1 MRISPWIGLE
11 PTQFKDHSVA
21 SLAFVSQK
29 NQARRLQR
37 FLTKTTQGVNILEKI
52 RGQTDLVFLDWGD
65 KQEPIAAEL
74 HELGATLGNPKI
86 IRVALPGSALVITKA
101 KYRDLNNIYGSL
113 LKSNTKADV
122 ALMFSFEGHYALL
135 ADKLAADGT
144 ELHFLEDGLGTY
156 VHALAKSRVEVPGQF
171 RTYYLALRGLVGS
184 VLIRSQQSTFRGILT
199 KFAREILWGT
209 VGKEIK
215 NKDRLIQGF
224 RNFNYSYSSFPELA
238 KKLFP
243 KAKHIKVDFALAML
257 DEIQDSE
264 LNQLR
269 KTFDPA
275 DSVFILQAYSFDE
288 HLLEGIFKKVLNSI
302 SGRLWIKLH
311 PRTSPELR
319 EKILAVAVRE
329 QRLEMLKDIS
339 PAENLIRALRPHTV
353 FGLTSTSMTYVGSLS
368 PASKIVSLSE
378 YAIAELSKARDSKSR
393 RTLKALQADSQ
404 VLNFFPEI
412 SQLKRKQE

>member
-1 MRISPWIGLE
+1 
-11 PTQFKDHSVA
+11 
-21 SLAFVSQK
+21 
-29 NQARRLQR
+29 
-37 FLTKTTQGVNILEKI
+37 
-52 RGQTDLVFLDWGD
+52 
-65 KQEPIAAEL
+65 
-74 HELGATLGNPKI
+74 
-86 IRVALPGSALVITKA
+86 
-101 KYRDLNNIYGSL
+101 
-113 LKSNTKADV
+113 
-122 ALMFSFEGHYALL
+122 
-135 ADKLAADGT
+135 
-144 ELHFLEDGLGTY
+144 
-156 VHALAKSRVEVPGQF
+156 
-171 RTYYLALRGLVGS
+171 
-184 VLIRSQQSTFRGILT
+184 
-199 KFAREILWGT
+199 
-209 VGKEIK
+209 
-215 NKDRLIQGF
+215 
-224 RNFNYSYSSFPELA
+224 
-238 KKLFP
+238 
-243 KAKHIKVDFALAML
+243 ML